1 MGVITVARSNATRL
15 PAGQLEEGV
24 SMSANFHLAPPPKTV
39 DGLMAVPID
48 IESIEAVFTFDG
60 AAETVS
66 ADATITYTVGPTAGN
81 PIFDLRQ
88 DITQAWLD
96 GVLFS
101 VAQLAHHNFGVGGFT
116 DLRVIEA
123 VQAAGSVHTLR
134 VQYNLSLPNSQLGGS
149 YLPALEWSAGPKLRF
164 VFGLSDLN
172 RARYAEAWLP
182 ANLVFDQFS
191 INLEIQIINTMA
203 AHSVI
208 TNGAVTSL
216 GLNHWQISFPARFSA
231 VSPLLEVRASDTL
244 AQQTDTV
251 LLPVSGK
258 TVTIETWRLTSSVV
272 NLTAQINNIKTLLA
286 DNENDY
292 GAYLHD
298 ERFVTFFNGTGGM
311 EYEGGTT
318 TATGALPHET
328 FHSWFARG
336 IKPAS
341 QADGWW
347 DEGFTSFHDDGAADA
362 VPFDFSDP
370 PALLCSRDPWQR
382 HTPPNSY
389 TDGSTFWK
397 GMASLLGVSTLNALM
412 GDLYETYKGNP
423 VSTQMIEEFLLC
435 KSGNAQVVDC
445 FHRFVYGL
453 ADTPPAPDL
462 WIRDDPAHGGA
473 DQWGGAFW
481 DSPDLWIR
489 NADDGG
495 AIHQPPEYGQDNWF
509 YARVRNKAGAGGAD
523 HFVVTFHSRG
533 FAGTQFVYPADFLP
547 CIAAKAEFVL
557 APDNTRIVKARWPRT
572 FVPPAGSHTC
582 LLASVITRGDHPTA
596 NRRIWEHNNL
606 AQKNLTVVDLLPNTF
621 MILPIVIAN
630 WRRELDP
637 RFDLE
642 VWLPREDRGINVS
655 LIHRSKEFFRLTKT
669 DVKQFKPEFT
679 KSALAPQQTRLEC
692 GGYIPDLPNIDKGR
706 IMTSDTPELALG
718 RFPDSWEAGFPKGG
732 RARMPVEVSPFTQKV
747 VGLKVAIPAQAKIGQ
762 SLKLHFVQRHLTTQQ
777 IVGGVAV
784 QVNVGARTSKSD
796 WVSERALTQPLGRS

>member
-1 MGVITVARSNATRL
+1 MNT
-15 PAGQLEEGV
+15 
-24 SMSANFHLAPPPKTV
+24 NFHLAPPPKTV
-39 DGLMAVPID
+39 DSLMAVPID
-48 IESIEAVFTFDG
+48 VESIEAIITFNG
-60 AAETVS
+60 AAETAS
-66 ADATITYTVGPTAGN
+66 ADATITYTVGPTTGN
-81 PIFDLRQ
+81 PILDLRQ
-88 DITQAWLD
+88 NITQAWLD
-96 GVLFS
+96 GVLFPL
-101 VAQLAHHNFGVGGFT
+101 AQLAHHNFGGVPFT
-116 DLRVIEA
+116 DFRVIEA
-123 VQAAGSVHTLR
+123 IQAAGSVHTLR

-149 YLPALEWSAGPKLRF
+149 YLPALEWSAGPKLTF

-172 RARYAEAWLP
+172 RARYLEAWLP
-182 ANLVFDQFS
+182 ANLIFDQYS

-208 TNGAVTSL
+208 TNGIVTSL

-244 AQQTDTV
+244 SQQTDTV

-258 TVTIETWRLTSSVV
+258 TVTIEAWKPTSSTV
-272 NLTAQINNIKTLLA
+272 NLTVQINNIKTLLT

-298 ERFVTFFNGTGGM
+298 ERFVAFFNGSGGM

-318 TATGALPHET
+318 TSTGALLHET

-347 DEGFTSFHDDGAADA
+347 DEGFTSFHDAGADDTT
-362 VPFDFSDP
+362 PFDFSDP
-370 PALLCSRDPWQR
+370 PVLLCSRDPWQR
-382 HTPPNSY
+382 HTPSNSY
-389 TDGSTFWK
+389 TDGSSFWR
-397 GMASLLGVSTLNALM
+397 GMASLLGVSNLNSLM
-412 GDLYETYKGNP
+412 GDLYETYKGKP

-435 KSGNAQVVDC
+435 KSSNVQVVDC

-453 ADTPPAPDL
+453 ADPSPAPDL
-462 WIRDDPAHGGA
+462 WIKDDPAHGGA
-473 DQWGGAFW
+473 NQWSGTFW

-495 AIHQPPEYGQDNWF
+495 TTHQPPEYGQDNWF
-509 YARVRNKAGAGGAD
+509 YARVRNKAVAGGAD
-523 HFVVTFHSRG
+523 HFVVTFHSKG

-557 APDNTRIVKARWPRT
+557 EPNNTRIVKARWPRT
-572 FVPPAGSHTC
+572 LVPPDGSHTC
-582 LLASVITRGDHPTA
+582 LLTSVITCGDHPTV
-596 NRRIWEHNNL
+596 NKHVWEHNNL

-637 RFDLE
+637 MFELE
-642 VWLPREDRGINVS
+642 VWLPREARGINVT

-669 DVKQFKPEFT
+669 EVKRFKPEFT

-692 GGYIPDLPNIDKGR
+692 GGYIPILPNVDKGR
-706 IMTSDTPELALG
+706 IMTSDTPELVLH
-718 RFPDSWEAGFPKGG
+718 RFPDSWEARFPKGR
-732 RARMPVEVSPFTQKV
+732 RARMAVKISPFTQKV
-747 VGLKVAIPAQAKIGQ
+747 VGLKVALTAQAKIDQ
-762 SLKLHFVQRHLTTQQ
+762 SLKLHFVQRHSATQQ
-777 IVGGVAV
+777 IGGGVAV
-784 QVNVGARTSKSD
+784 KVNVGMKT
-796 WVSERALTQPLGRS
+796 